1 MSYQR
6 LSRDQLAARIARDMP
21 DGAYVNLGIGMPT
34 LVANHLPLDREI
46 ILQSENGL
54 LGMGPAPVP
63 NEVDFDLIN
72 AGKQPVTL
80 LRGGSYFHSADSFA
94 MMRAGHLDISVLGAF
109 QVAANGDLANWHT
122 GNADDIP
129 AVGGAMDLAVGAK
142 QTWVMMEHFTRDGQ
156 CKLAERCSYPLTGL
170 ACVTRVYTDLA
181 VVDVTANGFAL
192 IETFDGLSRSELEA
206 RSGLSFVA

>member
-156 CKLAERCSYPLTGL
+156 CKLVERCSYPLTGL